1 MMVTPAVQTDQ
12 YFEAQTGVL
21 GSLLLDAPSCAG
33 EIFQR
38 TRPEHYTEAYRT
50 LFEAART
57 LYQQGQPIDP
67 VTVRGLVGEEY
78 TQMLVQLMDLTPT
91 AVNYRAYVDLLLD
104 RAQLN
109 KLQAAGLALAG
120 CQTTEEARQV
130 VEQANQAMIQKTTAR
145 TVGAREGFLDFLER
159 VEQAPAF
166 IPWGLEKLDK
176 AVLSAKGDFVVIGG
190 RPSAGK
196 TALSLQFAWE
206 QAKDRKVGYFSLETN
221 PEKIYDRLVTLA
233 SGVPFGRVKN
243 RDLGQEDYDRIASV
257 GTAFEQRQLE
267 VIHAVG
273 MTVSELQAV
282 TANRGYDIVYI
293 DYLQFLQSEG
303 PRSDDLYRQVTKVS
317 MDLHAMAGAMGV
329 LVVALSQLSR
339 PARDEQGK
347 APGLSSLRESGQIEQ
362 DADAVLLL
370 YKTDGKDPDSPRRLH
385 IAKNKEGRTGGY
397 LDMIFDGALQR
408 FREAPEVSSPAT
420 HYSAVGRKAKQ
431 AARAGGAEQVAL
443 DLDLKMAPITAPD
456 PSLPF

>member
-1 MMVTPAVQTDQ
+1 MKITPAVQGDQ

-21 GSLLLDAPSCAG
+21 GSLLLDAPNCAG

-38 TRPEHYTEAYRT
+38 TRSEHYTEAYRT
-50 LFEAART
+50 LFEAARE
-57 LYQQGQPIDP
+57 LHLQGKPIDP
-67 VTVRGLVGEEY
+67 VTVKGLVGDEY
-78 TQMLVQLMDLTPT
+78 TQLLLQLMELTPT
-91 AVNYRAYVDLLLD
+91 AANYGAYVDLLLE
-104 RAQLN
+104 RAQIT

-120 CQTTEEARQV
+120 CQTVEEARQAM
-130 VEQANQAMIQKTTAR
+130 EQANQAMVQKTAAR
-145 TVGAREGFLDFLER
+145 TVGAQEGFVDFLER
-159 VEQAPAF
+159 LERAPSF
-166 IPWGLEKLDK
+166 IPWGLDKLDK
-176 AVLSAKGDFVVIGG
+176 AVLSEKGDFVVIGG

-206 QAKDRKVGYFSLETN
+206 QARSRKVGYFSLETN

-233 SGVPFGRVKN
+233 SGVPFGRVKT
-243 RDLGQEDYDRIASV
+243 RELGQEDYDRIANV
-257 GTAFEQRQLE
+257 GTAFAQRQLE

-273 MTVSELQAV
+273 MTVSELRAI

-303 PRSDDLYRQVTKVS
+303 SRSDDLYRRVTQVS
-317 MDLHAMAGAMGV
+317 MDLHAMAGTMGV

-339 PARDEQGK
+339 PPKEGQGR

-370 YKTDGKDPDSPRRLH
+370 YKTDGDDPDSPRRLQ

-397 LDMIFDGALQR
+397 LDMIFDGASQQ
-408 FREAPEVSSPAT
+408 FREAQDKSDTAGY
-420 HYSAVGRKAKQ
+420 YSAVGRKAKQ
-431 AARAGGAEQVAL
+431 AARAKVAEQMAL
-443 DLDLKMAPITAPD
+443 DLASKLVPITAPD
-456 PSLPF
+456 PALPF